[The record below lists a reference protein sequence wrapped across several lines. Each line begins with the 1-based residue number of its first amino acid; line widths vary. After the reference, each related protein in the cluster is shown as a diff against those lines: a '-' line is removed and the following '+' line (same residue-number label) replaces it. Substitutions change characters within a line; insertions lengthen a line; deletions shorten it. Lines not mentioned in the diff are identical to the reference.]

1 MSKKEHAESHS
12 KPTNDLSSDHQNT
25 VDIDTST
32 ETNETE
38 ALHEPLSSSENLS
51 ESPYEAAS
59 DYEEKINALE
69 EQLRSQEDA
78 FQALKDENLR
88 MISEM
93 RNESQRNREYTER
106 EVKHANQGF
115 IQKLIP
121 VLDAMDAGLSQS
133 QDTEHVLFK
142 GLEMTQQ
149 TLLDILIKNGIETID
164 PDAGTPFDPDTHEA
178 IGMQTSDAY
187 PEQSVLNVLQKG
199 YKLHDRTIR
208 AAKVMICSG

>member
-1 MSKKEHAESHS
+1 
-12 KPTNDLSSDHQNT
+12 
-25 VDIDTST
+25 
-32 ETNETE
+32 
-38 ALHEPLSSSENLS
+38 
-51 ESPYEAAS
+51 
-59 DYEEKINALE
+59 
-69 EQLRSQEDA
+69 
-78 FQALKDENLR
+78 
-88 MISEM
+88 
-93 RNESQRNREYTER
+93 
-106 EVKHANQGF
+106 
-115 IQKLIP
+115 
-121 VLDAMDAGLSQS
+121 MDAGLSQS